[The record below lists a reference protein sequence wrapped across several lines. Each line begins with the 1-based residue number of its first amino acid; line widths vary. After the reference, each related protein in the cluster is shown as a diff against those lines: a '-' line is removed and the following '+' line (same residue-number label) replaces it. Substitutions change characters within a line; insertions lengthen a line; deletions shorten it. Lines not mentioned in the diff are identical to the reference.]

1 MNKQTKILLIIFL
14 IIIILLFLNRH
25 NENLNEKEDG
35 EKCKGPTDCKSG
47 KCKEDGTC
55 GYVGNNMKCSNDSEC
70 TSRLCSTVT
79 NKCID
84 PLEDK
89 EKCLRDIECVSDM
102 CLTTVVPNVCS
113 AKLQSDAECKRDDEC
128 ENKSC
133 INKKCQEKIVDKSV
147 QDCMADMECQSGIC
161 NQFTKKCGLND
172 VNQECHRHK
181 ECTTGYCRSKTKKCD
196 NKP

>member
-1 MNKQTKILLIIFL
+1 MLGSAVKPEFRIPYRNGSQDYKIHYI
-14 IIIILLFLNRH
+14 
-25 NENLNEKEDG
+25 
-35 EKCKGPTDCKSG
+35 KGDCG
-47 KCKEDGTC
+47 
-55 GYVGNNMKCSNDSEC
+55 
-70 TSRLCSTVT
+70 
-79 NKCID
+79 
-84 PLEDK
+84 
-89 EKCLRDIECVSDM
+89 IECVSDM